1 MSSAARSVVRKV
13 FTVGAATLASRLL
26 GFLRDALMAAVLG
39 AGPLAD
45 AFVAAFQLPNL
56 ARRLLAE
63 GALNAAFVPAWLGF
77 KAEGGAGAARAFTG
91 HVLASL
97 TVLLLA
103 AVVLAVAAMPALVA
117 LIAPGFAPDEARFVL
132 AVAWAR
138 WTAGYVVLAGVVA
151 VLAGVLNAEG
161 RVGAVAGLPIAFNLV
176 MIAALAMALGGG
188 LAEQPAAGALL
199 AVAVLAAGLVQVVV
213 MAWAVARL
221 PVWPLGGLRPSAAPE
236 VRRFFRRAGPGL
248 IAAGIPQIKLVAAVA
263 VASGVPGAASYLWYA
278 DRLYE
283 LPLGMV
289 SAIVASVLVPVL
301 AAQCASGGRRGAGR
315 GAVAGGRACGGLGGA
330 GGGGAGDARARPI
343 ARTLFERG
351 AFGPQDSAATAMVLA
366 AMAVGLPGHVLEK
379 VFAAGAYAHG
389 DTATPMTTAL
399 VGLGVTILG
408 GVLLLPTFGAAGV
421 AAAMAASG
429 WVNAVT
435 LAAVEARRGRLRLD
449 RAAKAA
455 LAKIAAAAALMAVA
469 LILGLELAGPLP
481 GGTLGRIAVLGGLIG
496 LGAAVYGALVQA
508 SGALDLRRLAGRSPA
523 NRPSGSQDQNL

>member
-1 MSSAARSVVRKV
+1 MSSPAKSLARKV
-13 FTVGAATLASRLL
+13 STVGGATLISRLL

-39 AGPLAD
+39 AGPMAD

-63 GALNAAFVPAWLGF
+63 GALNAAFVPAWL
-77 KAEGGAGAARAFTG
+77 AIRTDGGPPAASAFAGQ
-91 HVLASL
+91 VLATL

-103 AVVLAVAAMPALVA
+103 AVVLAVAAMPGLVA
-117 LIAPGFAPDEARFVL
+117 LIAPGFAPDDARFVL

-161 RVGAVAGLPIAFNLV
+161 RVGAVAALPIAFNLG
-176 MIAALAMALGGG
+176 MIAALAAALGGG
-188 LAEQPAAGALL
+188 LSGQPAAGALMAA
-199 AVAVLAAGLVQVVV
+199 AVVAAGLVQVAVV
-213 MAWAVARL
+213 GAAAARL
-221 PVWPLGGLRPSAAPE
+221 PEPPVGRLRPSLAPE
-236 VRRFFRRAGPGL
+236 VKRFFRRAGPGL

-283 LPLGMV
+283 LPLGIV

-301 AAQCASGGRRGAGR
+301 AAHAKAEDGAALA
-315 GAVAGGRACGGLGGA
+315 GAQSRAVELAAGLALPAAVGLVMLA
-330 GGGGAGDARARPI
+330 TPI

-351 AFGPQDSAATAMVLA
+351 AFGPEDSAATAMVLA
-366 AMAVGLPGHVLEK
+366 AMAFGLPGHVLEK

-399 VGLGVTILG
+399 TGLGVAVVG
-408 GVLLLPTFGAAGV
+408 GVLLLPAFGAAGV

-429 WVNAVT
+429 WVNALT

-449 RAAKAA
+449 RAAKTA
-455 LAKIAAAAALMAVA
+455 LAKIAGSAALMAAA
-469 LILGLELAGPLP
+469 LAGALELLGPLP
-481 GGTLGRIAVLGGLIG
+481 TGTLGRIAMLAGLIG
-496 LGAAVYGALVQA
+496 LGAAVYGAMVQA
-508 SGALDLRRLAGRSPA
+508 TGALDLRRLAGRSPA
-523 NRPSGSQDQNL
+523 KRIQETTGQNL